1 MPGVSNLADIFTKED
16 KDVAHYESIRDQM
29 VMPRESFG
37 KPKISINNSTL
48 WGVLERRLSDRNYEK
63 LTNTIKSEPKSSD
76 KELTYLTNMTN
87 SKSKP
92 SNTNH
97 YIDDALDDSKS
108 PAPTHYFNDGYSDTK
123 TIAVACE

>member
-1 MPGVSNLADIFTKED
+1 
-16 KDVAHYESIRDQM
+16 M

-37 KPKISINNSTL
+37 IPNNISNNNSTS

-63 LTNTIKSEPKSSD
+63 LTNTIKSKPKSSD
-76 KELTYLTNMTN
+76 EELTNLTSMTK

-92 SNTNH
+92 SDTNH